1 MDRGRR
7 KCDVLFLDGIGG
19 VSSWS
24 TAATGAYVGR
34 PKSASSGMNSPMR
47 GPGAAIVRDFG
58 FVVGRRGRDRVG
70 ARSRPAGG
78 HRRRLGA
85 IVGVAKV
92 FWVLCSNGE

>member
-1 MDRGRR
+1 M
-7 KCDVLFLDGIGG
+7 LFLDGIGG

-24 TAATGAYVGR
+24 TAATGVYVGR